1 MHSSA
6 SSPDSGQATV
16 ELALVMPLIIG
27 LLLIILTAGLVV
39 RDQLAVWHAA
49 SAGARAASISPD
61 SPDVV
66 QQAVEAEVQ
75 LRPIH
80 LRVVREGD
88 LIWYADCE
96 RHYLRS
102 DDDVEMRFVEFF
114 VPGVYKTTWAP
125 GAMVCT
131 WSPTGRNIRGGEAAR
146 AIAHHRSDAG
156 TPSDV

>member
-6 SSPDSGQATV
+6 SKPDSGQATV

-66 QQAVEAEVQ
+66 QQAVESEVQ

-80 LRVVREGD
+80 LQIVREGD
-88 LIWYADCE
+88 LITVEAKYPRTIGLWLFKFITPPLILSATVTM
-96 RHYLRS
+96 HVQ
-102 DDDVEMRFVEFF
+102 DV
-114 VPGVYKTTWAP
+114 G
-125 GAMVCT
+125 
-131 WSPTGRNIRGGEAAR
+131 
-146 AIAHHRSDAG
+146 
-156 TPSDV
+156 

>member
-1 MHSSA
+1 MHTSA
-6 SSPDSGQATV
+6 SKPDSGQATV

-66 QQAVEAEVQ
+66 QQAVESEVQ

-80 LRVVREGD
+80 LRIVREGD
-88 LIWYADCE
+88 LITVEAKYPRTIGLWLFKFITPPLILSATVTM
-96 RHYLRS
+96 HVQ
-102 DDDVEMRFVEFF
+102 DV
-114 VPGVYKTTWAP
+114 G
-125 GAMVCT
+125 
-131 WSPTGRNIRGGEAAR
+131 
-146 AIAHHRSDAG
+146 
-156 TPSDV
+156 

>member
-6 SSPDSGQATV
+6 SKPDSGQATV

-66 QQAVEAEVQ
+66 QQAVESEVQ

-80 LRVVREGD
+80 LRIVREGD
-88 LIWYADCE
+88 LIIVEAKYPRTIGLWLFKFITPPLILSATVTM
-96 RHYLRS
+96 HVQ
-102 DDDVEMRFVEFF
+102 DV
-114 VPGVYKTTWAP
+114 G
-125 GAMVCT
+125 
-131 WSPTGRNIRGGEAAR
+131 
-146 AIAHHRSDAG
+146 
-156 TPSDV
+156 

>member
-6 SSPDSGQATV
+6 SKPDSGQATV

-66 QQAVEAEVQ
+66 QLAVESEVQ

-80 LRVVREGD
+80 LQIVREGD
-88 LIWYADCE
+88 LITVEAKYPRTIGLWLFKFITPPLILSATVTM
-96 RHYLRS
+96 HVQ
-102 DDDVEMRFVEFF
+102 DV
-114 VPGVYKTTWAP
+114 G
-125 GAMVCT
+125 
-131 WSPTGRNIRGGEAAR
+131 
-146 AIAHHRSDAG
+146 
-156 TPSDV
+156 

>member
-61 SPDVV
+61 SPDAV
-66 QQAVEAEVQ
+66 QQAVESEVQ

-80 LRVVREGD
+80 LRIIREGD
-88 LIWYADCE
+88 LITVEAKYPRTIGLWLFKFITPPLILSATVTM
-96 RHYLRS
+96 HVQ
-102 DDDVEMRFVEFF
+102 DV
-114 VPGVYKTTWAP
+114 G
-125 GAMVCT
+125 
-131 WSPTGRNIRGGEAAR
+131 
-146 AIAHHRSDAG
+146 
-156 TPSDV
+156 